1 MSDET
6 KVWLAIFTV
15 VGMIV
20 VVSGL
25 LILSYNTHQAELRKA
40 ACVNPDTVAC
50 ALAVRP

>member
-6 KVWLAIFTV
+6 KVWLAICGV
-15 VGMIV
+15 VSV
-20 VVSGL
+20 VVLVGGL

-50 ALAVRP
+50 ALAVRR